1 MHLHHDQEGLA
12 FIADTNTRSSCY
24 TEFVLKNVTITL
36 EEDALRWARRE
47 AADKGTSVSKL
58 VGKIIERERRQTDDY
73 WKAFEHWKTIK
84 PVPMKR
90 KIGSIRRE
98 EMHERGR

>member
-1 MHLHHDQEGLA
+1 MLPLFLA
-12 FIADTNTRSSCY
+12 RARDTNTRTSCY
-24 TEFVLKNVTITL
+24 GGFVLKNVTITL
-36 EEDALRWARRE
+36 EEDALHWARRE
-47 AADKGTSVSKL
+47 AAEKGTSVSKL
-58 VGKIIERERRQTDDY
+58 VGNIIERERRQTDDY

-90 KIGSIRRE
+90 KVSGISRE